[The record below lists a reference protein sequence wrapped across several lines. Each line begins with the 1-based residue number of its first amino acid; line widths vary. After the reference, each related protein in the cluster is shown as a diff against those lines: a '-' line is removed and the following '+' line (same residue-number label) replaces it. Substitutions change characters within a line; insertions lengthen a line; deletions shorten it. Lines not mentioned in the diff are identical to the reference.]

1 MGPYDTLEPLL
12 LDFYG
17 AQALQLT
24 IVPRVTQLTP
34 NTDFS
39 SITLGQTILRPML
52 AAQSPLGTGSMAK
65 HCSMQ
70 IPGAK
75 HDIWQLNVLGSQVVK
90 KVLDLPGRKC

>member
-70 IPGAK
+70 IPEAK
-75 HDIWQLNVLGSQVVK
+75 HDI
-90 KVLDLPGRKC
+90 